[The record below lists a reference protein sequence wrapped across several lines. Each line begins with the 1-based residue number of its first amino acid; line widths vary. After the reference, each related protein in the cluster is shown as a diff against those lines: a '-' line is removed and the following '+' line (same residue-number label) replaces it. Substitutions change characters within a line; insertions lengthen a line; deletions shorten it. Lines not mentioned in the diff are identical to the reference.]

1 MGEGTTKIAAE
12 RASQCCIEPA
22 CGASYAIDE
31 RLYSCP
37 RCGGLL
43 EIVLRP
49 ESRAAPQAW
58 RAWWEAR
65 AASCDPR
72 DASGVWRYREVLPFA
87 DDAPI
92 VTLGEATRPSMMR
105 RGPPGTAGSALSSS
119 SIKDVIPPD
128 LSRIPG

>member
-1 MGEGTTKIAAE
+1 MKRPPTPRWGMGEGTTKIAAE
-12 RASQCCIEPA
+12 RASQRCIEPA

-58 RAWWEAR
+58 RAGGGG
-65 AASCDPR
+65 AAP
-72 DASGVWRYREVLPFA
+72 PFE
-87 DDAPI
+87 P
-92 VTLGEATRPSMMR
+92 PHPR
-105 RGPPGTAGSALSSS
+105 RGLRYPASLPVSG
-119 SIKDVIPPD
+119 
-128 LSRIPG
+128 R

>member
-1 MGEGTTKIAAE
+1 MKRPPTPRWGMGEGTTKIAAE
-12 RASQCCIEPA
+12 RPSQRCIEPA

-58 RAWWEAR
+58 RAGWEAR
-65 AASCDPR
+65 APSCDPP
-72 DASGVWRYREVLPFA
+72 DASGGSRSRDVLPVP
-87 DDAPI
+87 DAAA
-92 VTLGEATRPSMMR
+92 VVA
-105 RGPPGTAGSALSSS
+105 
-119 SIKDVIPPD
+119 V
-128 LSRIPG
+128 

>member
-1 MGEGTTKIAAE
+1 MKRPPTPRSGRGEGTTKIAAE

-49 ESRAAPQAW
+49 GSQVAPQAW
-58 RAWWEAR
+58 RAWLGAR
-65 AASCDPR
+65 AASCGPR
-72 DASGVWRYREVLPFA
+72 GARGVWGYSEVLPLVRES
-87 DDAPI
+87 P
-92 VTLGEATRPSMMR
+92 T
-105 RGPPGTAGSALSSS
+105 
-119 SIKDVIPPD
+119 
-128 LSRIPG
+128 

>member
-1 MGEGTTKIAAE
+1 MKRPPTPRWGMGEGTTKIAAE
-12 RASQCCIEPA
+12 RAAQRCIEPA

-49 ESRAAPQAW
+49 GSQVAPQAW
-58 RAWWEAR
+58 RAWGGGR

-72 DASGVWRYREVLPFA
+72 DASGGWRYREGLPFA

-92 VTLGEATRPSMMR
+92 GTLG
-105 RGPPGTAGSALSSS
+105 GGDTALYECPRAA
-119 SIKDVIPPD
+119 
-128 LSRIPG
+128 

>member
-1 MGEGTTKIAAE
+1 MRRPPTPRSGRGEGTKKPAAE
-12 RASQCCIEPA
+12 RASKSCIDPA

-49 ESRAAPQAW
+49 GSQVAPQAW
-58 RAWWEAR
+58 RAGGEAR

-72 DASGVWRYREVLPFA
+72 DARGGWGYPEVPPFS

-92 VTLGEATRPSMMR
+92 VTLGGGNQAPY
-105 RGPPGTAGSALSSS
+105 
-119 SIKDVIPPD
+119 
-128 LSRIPG
+128 